1 MLCELSARPYASL
14 AGKEPFT
21 LRVDPDLTRRRSA
34 STGRWAGP
42 AGRLETATG
51 GAFRRGNLA
60 DRSDPLDVCNSEAGI
75 RIVMDEPRRFFAP
88 WRAVEFEGVFRIED
102 AAALPLAYAYYSED
116 TARRAVGG
124 YMSRDDARRIAL
136 NITALPD
143 LRAALREKDGA
154 GELQAEIAAL
164 RAQLAETE
172 QERDAW
178 RAEAE
183 RLGQAVA

>member
-1 MLCELSARPYASL
+1 
-14 AGKEPFT
+14 
-21 LRVDPDLTRRRSA
+21 
-34 STGRWAGP
+34 
-42 AGRLETATG
+42 
-51 GAFRRGNLA
+51 
-60 DRSDPLDVCNSEAGI
+60 
-75 RIVMDEPRRFFAP
+75 
-88 WRAVEFEGVFRIED
+88 
-102 AAALPLAYAYYSED
+102 
-116 TARRAVGG
+116 
-124 YMSRDDARRIAL
+124 MSRDDARRIAL

-172 QERDAW
+172 QERDAR

>member
-1 MLCELSARPYASL
+1 VHHQLVGPS
-14 AGKEPFT
+14 
-21 LRVDPDLTRRRSA
+21 SA
-34 STGRWAGP
+34 SIP
-42 AGRLETATG
+42 LTA
-51 GAFRRGNLA
+51 AIF
-60 DRSDPLDVCNSEAGI
+60 LDVCNSEAWI
-75 RIVMDEPRRFFAP
+75 RMMDEPRRFFAP
-88 WRAVEFEGVFRIED
+88 WRVVEFEGAFRIED

-124 YMSRDDARRIAL
+124 YMSRDDAQRIAL

-154 GELQAEIAAL
+154 GELRAEIAVL

>member
-1 MLCELSARPYASL
+1 M
-14 AGKEPFT
+14 
-21 LRVDPDLTRRRSA
+21 
-34 STGRWAGP
+34 
-42 AGRLETATG
+42 
-51 GAFRRGNLA
+51 
-60 DRSDPLDVCNSEAGI
+60 
-75 RIVMDEPRRFFAP
+75 MDEPRRFFAP
-88 WRAVEFEGVFRIED
+88 WRVVEFEGAFRIED

-124 YMSRDDARRIAL
+124 YMSRDDAQRIAL

-154 GELQAEIAAL
+154 GELRAEIAVL